1 MKEQKLLL
9 PIDVAK
15 CPLEVFEVVKGLARR
30 AETTVVLLHVV
41 TLNIL
46 APENR
51 VYEELHAEAL
61 SYLQRL
67 AHLHLAPEATP
78 VFRVR
83 FGSAAEAILEEARA
97 ENVDLI
103 ILPAPAGS
111 VWTRLTAFWKCQAE
125 RVFRPDRQAR
135 DPARDLR
142 GVSAHHQGPLQL
154 PESLGPSRPCQ

>member
-9 PIDVAK
+9 PIDVTK
-15 CPLEVFEVVKGLARR
+15 CPLEVFEVVNGLARR

-83 FGSAAEAILEEARA
+83 FGSAAEAILAEARA

-125 RVFRPDRQAR
+125 RLFRPS
-135 DPARDLR
+135 P
-142 GVSAHHQGPLQL
+142 GT
-154 PESLGPSRPCQ
+154 